1 MHWQPRCIEGVRL
14 PEVVVV
20 GDGRRGRRG
29 GEGKERGHARARCNA
44 IVELCAH
51 WCMQC
56 VHTQV
61 CVQHFCVCAHHSCV
75 HTHYQLLIY
84 EENAVIFLIPHSNP
98 SKSLNFYM
106 NVPGIEIKI

>member
-1 MHWQPRCIEGVRL
+1 M
-14 PEVVVV
+14 V
-20 GDGRRGRRG
+20 GDGRKGRKGRRGRRGRRG

-44 IVELCAH
+44 IVECALIGAYS
-51 WCMQC
+51 
-56 VHTQV
+56 VYTHTGV